1 MYKKYSSLN
10 PRIVAIGGGTGLSTL
25 LKGIKNYSSNIT
37 ALVTM
42 ADDGGGSG
50 ILRRSFGMLP
60 PGDIRNCL
68 LALSDIEPEMNT
80 LLSHRFEKGELKGQS
95 FGNLFLLAMNEIYG
109 SFEEAVKMASNILR
123 VKGTVMPITVN
134 DVNIEATYDDKS
146 KAFGESILPTEAI
159 KDNKKIKRVRLCPED
174 VEALDG
180 VIDAINNAD
189 IILIGP
195 GSLYTSVIPN
205 LLVHG
210 VKEAIIAST
219 AKKIYIQ
226 NVMTQHGETDKMSVK
241 DHIEAIF
248 EHAGK
253 VIDSAIINNCTLS
266 DKAKEK
272 YLEEYQEQILLTADD
287 KKYLEEEGIDYIEG
301 DCLDEEDDFVR
312 HDSEKLASMII
323 DYYVKTRRVKTY
335 EK

>member
-1 MYKKYSSLN
+1 MFSYRSLN
-10 PRIVAIGGGTGLSTL
+10 PRIVTIGGGTGLSTL
-25 LKGIKNYSSNIT
+25 LKGIKNYSSEIT

-60 PGDIRNCL
+60 PGDVRNCL

-109 SFEEAVKMASNILR
+109 SFEEAVKMASSILR

-146 KAFGESILPTEAI
+146 KAFGESILPAEAI
-159 KDNKKIKRVRLCPED
+159 KDNKKIKRVELCPKD
-174 VEALDG
+174 VEPLDG
-180 VIDAINNAD
+180 VITAINKAD

-205 LLVHG
+205 LLVKG
-210 VKEAIIAST
+210 VTEAILSSS
-219 AKKIYIQ
+219 AKKIYVQ
-226 NVMTQHGETDKMSVK
+226 NVMTQHGETDEMSVK

-248 EHAGK
+248 EHSDK
-253 VIDSAIINNCTLS
+253 IFDSIIINNKVLS
-266 DKAKEK
+266 
-272 YLEEYQEQILLTADD
+272 LSLIH
-287 KKYLEEEGIDYIEG
+287 I
-301 DCLDEEDDFVR
+301 
-312 HDSEKLASMII
+312 
-323 DYYVKTRRVKTY
+323 
-335 EK
+335 

>member
-1 MYKKYSSLN
+1 MYNYRSLN
-10 PRIVAIGGGTGLSTL
+10 PKIVTIGGGTGLSTL
-25 LKGIKNYSSNIT
+25 LKGIKNYSSEIT

-60 PGDIRNCL
+60 PGDVRNCL

-109 SFEEAVKMASNILR
+109 SFEEAVKMASSILR

-146 KAFGESILPTEAI
+146 KAFGESILPAEAI
-159 KDNKKIKRVRLCPED
+159 KDNKKIKRVELCPKD
-174 VEALDG
+174 VEPLDG
-180 VIDAINNAD
+180 VITAINKAD

-195 GSLYTSVIPN
+195 GSLYTSIIPN
-205 LLVHG
+205 LLVKG
-210 VKEAIIAST
+210 VTEAIISSS
-219 AKKIYIQ
+219 AKKIYVQ
-226 NVMTQHGETDKMSVK
+226 NVMTQHGETDDMSVK
-241 DHIEAIF
+241 DHVEAIF
-248 EHAGK
+248 EHSDK
-253 VIDSAIINNCTLS
+253 IFNSIIINNKVLS
-266 DKAKEK
+266 EDLKKK
-272 YLEEYQEQILLTADD
+272 YQEEYQEQIFLTDGD
-287 KKYLEEEGIDYIEG
+287 KKFLEDEAIDYIEG
-301 DCLDEEDDFVR
+301 DCLDGGDYAR
-312 HDSEKLASMII
+312 HDSEKLSNMII
-323 DYYVKTRRVKTY
+323 DYYIRTRRVKTY

>member
-1 MYKKYSSLN
+1 MFSYRSIN
-10 PRIVAIGGGTGLSTL
+10 PRIVTIGGGTGLSTL
-25 LKGIKNYSSNIT
+25 LKGIKNYSSEIT

-60 PGDIRNCL
+60 PGDVRNCL

-109 SFEEAVKMASNILR
+109 SFEEAVKMASSILR

-146 KAFGESILPTEAI
+146 KAFGESILPAEAI
-159 KDNKKIKRVRLCPED
+159 KDNKKIKRVELCPKD
-174 VEALDG
+174 VEPLDG
-180 VIDAINNAD
+180 VITAINMAD

-205 LLVHG
+205 LLVKG
-210 VKEAIIAST
+210 VKEAILSSS
-219 AKKIYIQ
+219 AKKIYVQ

-248 EHAGK
+248 EHSDK
-253 VIDSAIINNCTLS
+253 IFDSIIINNKVLS
-266 DKAKEK
+266 EELKKKYQEK
-272 YLEEYQEQILLTADD
+272 YQEQIFLTDED
-287 KKYLEEEGIDYIEG
+287 KKFLKEEAIDYIEG
-301 DCLDEEDDFVR
+301 DCLDDGDYVR
-312 HDSEKLASMII
+312 HDSEKLANMII
-323 DYYVKTRRVKTY
+323 DYYIKTRRVKTY

>member
-1 MYKKYSSLN
+1 MYNYRSLN
-10 PRIVAIGGGTGLSTL
+10 PKIVTIGGGTGLSTL
-25 LKGIKNYSSNIT
+25 LKGIKNYSSEIT

-60 PGDIRNCL
+60 PGDVRNCL

-109 SFEEAVKMASNILR
+109 SFEEAVKMASSILR

-146 KAFGESILPTEAI
+146 KAFGESILPAEAI
-159 KDNKKIKRVRLCPED
+159 KDNKKIKRVELCPKD
-174 VEALDG
+174 VEPLDG
-180 VIDAINNAD
+180 VITAINKAD

-195 GSLYTSVIPN
+195 GSLYTSIIPN
-205 LLVHG
+205 LLVKG
-210 VKEAIIAST
+210 VTEAIISSP
-219 AKKIYIQ
+219 AKKIYVQ
-226 NVMTQHGETDKMSVK
+226 NVMTQHGETDEMSVK
-241 DHIEAIF
+241 DHVEAIF
-248 EHAGK
+248 EHSDK
-253 VIDSAIINNCTLS
+253 IFDSIIINNKFLS
-266 DKAKEK
+266 ENLKKK
-272 YLEEYQEQILLTADD
+272 YQEEYQEQIFLTDGD
-287 KKYLEEEGIDYIEG
+287 KKYLEEEAIDYIEG
-301 DCLDEEDDFVR
+301 DCLDGGDYVR
-312 HDSEKLASMII
+312 HDSEKLANMII
-323 DYYVKTRRVKTY
+323 DYYIRTRRVKTY

>member
-1 MYKKYSSLN
+1 MFSYRSLN
-10 PRIVAIGGGTGLSTL
+10 PRIVTIGGGTGLSTL
-25 LKGIKNYSSNIT
+25 LKGIKNYSSEIT

-60 PGDIRNCL
+60 PGDVRNCL

-109 SFEEAVKMASNILR
+109 SFEEAVRMASSILR

-146 KAFGESILPTEAI
+146 KAFGESILPAEAI
-159 KDNKKIKRVRLCPED
+159 KDNKKIKRVELCPKD
-174 VEALDG
+174 VEPLDG
-180 VIDAINNAD
+180 VITAINKAD

-205 LLVHG
+205 LLVKG
-210 VKEAIIAST
+210 VKEAILSSS
-219 AKKIYIQ
+219 AKKIYVQ
-226 NVMTQHGETDKMSVK
+226 NVMTQHGETDEMSVK

-248 EHAGK
+248 EHSDK
-253 VIDSAIINNCTLS
+253 IFDSIIINNKVLS
-266 DKAKEK
+266 
-272 YLEEYQEQILLTADD
+272 EELKKKYQEQIFLTDED
-287 KKYLEEEGIDYIEG
+287 KKFLKEEAIDYTQG
-301 DCLDEEDDFVR
+301 DCLDDGDYAR
-312 HDSEKLASMII
+312 HDSEKLANMII
-323 DYYVKTRRVKTY
+323 DYYIKTRRVKTY

>member
-1 MYKKYSSLN
+1 MFNYRSLN
-10 PRIVAIGGGTGLSTL
+10 PKIVAIGGGTGLSTL
-25 LKGIKNYSSNIT
+25 LKGIKNYSSEIT

-50 ILRRSFGMLP
+50 VLRRSVGMLP
-60 PGDIRNCL
+60 PGDVRNCL

-109 SFEEAVKMASNILR
+109 SFEEAVKMASSILR

-146 KAFGESILPTEAI
+146 KAFGESILPAEAI
-159 KDNKKIKRVRLCPED
+159 KDNKKIKRVELCPKD
-174 VEALDG
+174 VEPIDGALD
-180 VIDAINNAD
+180 AIMKAD

-205 LLVHG
+205 LLVKG
-210 VKEAIIAST
+210 VKEAILSSS
-219 AKKIYIQ
+219 AKKIYVQ
-226 NVMTQHGETDKMSVK
+226 NVMTQHGETDKMSIK
-241 DHIEAIF
+241 DHIEAIY
-248 EHAGK
+248 EHSAK
-253 VIDSAIINNCTLS
+253 LIDAVIINNKILS
-266 DKAKEK
+266 EELKQK
-272 YLEEYQEQILLTADD
+272 YLDECQEQIFLTDD
-287 KKYLEEEGIDYIEG
+287 DNKFLDEERVDYIEG
-301 DCLDEEDDFVR
+301 DCLDDNEDYVR
-312 HDSEKLASMII
+312 HDSDKLARMII
-323 DYYVKTRRVKTY
+323 DYYIKTRRVKTY

>member
-1 MYKKYSSLN
+1 MYNYRSLN
-10 PRIVAIGGGTGLSTL
+10 PKIVTIGGGTGLSTL
-25 LKGIKNYSSNIT
+25 LKGIKNYSSEIT

-60 PGDIRNCL
+60 PGDVRNCL

-109 SFEEAVKMASNILR
+109 SFEEAVKMASSILR

-146 KAFGESILPTEAI
+146 KAFGESILPAEAI
-159 KDNKKIKRVRLCPED
+159 KDNKKIKRVELCPKD
-174 VEALDG
+174 VEPLDG
-180 VIDAINNAD
+180 VITAINKAD

-195 GSLYTSVIPN
+195 GSLYTSIIPN
-205 LLVHG
+205 LLVKG
-210 VKEAIIAST
+210 VTEAIISSP
-219 AKKIYIQ
+219 AKKIYVQ
-226 NVMTQHGETDKMSVK
+226 NVMTQHGETDDMSVK
-241 DHIEAIF
+241 DHVEAIF
-248 EHAGK
+248 EHSDK
-253 VIDSAIINNCTLS
+253 IFDSIIINNKVLS
-266 DKAKEK
+266 EDLKKK
-272 YLEEYQEQILLTADD
+272 YQEEYQEQIFLTYHD
-287 KKYLEEEGIDYIEG
+287 KKFLEEEGIDYIEG
-301 DCLDEEDDFVR
+301 DCLDDGDYAR
-312 HDSEKLASMII
+312 HDSEKLSNMII
-323 DYYVKTRRVKTY
+323 DYYIRTRRVKTY